1 MAAGNKSM
9 KKERD
14 VNLMRQSNMKKR
26 LLALA
31 TTVLTLVMCVV
42 PAFAADTNV
51 APKDNLTTT
60 FEKYLVMDE
69 NANVP
74 NVTFKFTIAAGA
86 SVAASGSNP
95 AIYAGDDSRYVTG
108 DPTVGQAVFA
118 PGNNTYTTTT
128 ESGDSVE
135 LDTGEKYAKQTVT
148 VDFRGVQFKAPGI
161 YRYIIT
167 ESENTQDG
175 ITDDKTPT
183 RTLDVF
189 VQYKT
194 GSETELQITNYILYP
209 GTKIDATNENAKDD
223 GFTNNYETS
232 NLTLTKNVTGNQ
244 GDRDKYFRF
253 EVVISNA
260 VAGTK
265 YDVTLP
271 TDTSDLTADDLVS
284 GKDDSLSGDNKNV
297 NLSELTATG
306 GTVTGIYYLKNG
318 QSITINGL
326 TAGTYYT
333 ITETS
338 YANDGYT
345 TSNTVDGTTSQNT
358 NTTDSKTMGS
368 QDHTVIFTN
377 HKQGN
382 VPTGVLLETA
392 PYIVLGLVV
401 LAGLVVLFA
410 TRRRRTGE

>member
-209 GTKIDATNENAKDD
+209 GTKTDASNVPEENKDD
-223 GFTNNYETS
+223 GFTNTYTTYD
-232 NLTLTKNVTGNQ
+232 LTLEKQVTGNQ
-244 GDRDKYFRF
+244 GDRDKYFAF
-253 EVVISNA
+253 TVNITGA
-260 VAGTK
+260 VNGTV
-265 YDVTLP
+265 YT
-271 TDTSDLTADDLVS
+271 
-284 GKDDSLSGDNKNV
+284 V
-297 NLSELTATG
+297 NLTNADAKPTVDKVPQENSATLTATDG
-306 GTVTGIYYLKNG
+306 NVTETYYLKDN
-318 QSITINGL
+318 QSIVIQGL

-345 TSNTVDGTTSQNT
+345 TKYKIDSGTDNTAI
-358 NTTDSKTMGS
+358 TTDSQPMGTS
-368 QDHTVIFTN
+368 SHTVIFTN
-377 HKQGN
+377 DKTGT

-401 LAGLVVLFA
+401 LAGLVVLVA